1 MREESL
7 IKCLY
12 DHFDENNL
20 GFKPDTKEYEKACR
34 AREDA
39 YNNLMAVLPEG
50 VDKLFESY
58 FEKDSY
64 ASLLEEKE
72 IYRQGVCLGVKF
84 IIEAFEKNKN
94 RWEIKR

>member
-20 GFKPDTKEYEKACR
+20 GFRPDTKEYEKACR
-34 AREDA
+34 ERDDA
-39 YNNLMAVLPEG
+39 YNNLVAVLPEG
-50 VDKLFESY
+50 AEALFERY
-58 FEKDSY
+58 YEKDSY
-64 ASLLEEKE
+64 TVLLEEKE
-72 IYRQGVCLGVKF
+72 VYRQGVCLGVKF

-94 RWEIKR
+94 R

>member
-20 GFKPDTKEYEKACR
+20 GFRPDTKEYDKACR
-34 AREDA
+34 ERDDA
-39 YNNLMAVLPEG
+39 YNNLVAVLPEG
-50 VDKLFESY
+50 AEALFEKY
-58 FEKDSY
+58 YEKDSY
-64 ASLLEEKE
+64 TVLLEEKE

-94 RWEIKR
+94 K

>member
-20 GFKPDTKEYEKACR
+20 GFRPDTKEYDKACR
-34 AREDA
+34 ERDDA
-39 YNNLMAVLPEG
+39 YNNLVAVLPEG
-50 VDKLFESY
+50 AEALFEKY
-58 FEKDSY
+58 YEKDSY
-64 ASLLEEKE
+64 TVLLEEKE

-94 RWEIKR
+94 R

>member
-20 GFKPDTKEYEKACR
+20 GFRPDTKEYDKACR
-34 AREDA
+34 ERDDA
-39 YNNLMAVLPEG
+39 YNNLVAVLPEG
-50 VDKLFESY
+50 AEALFEKY

-64 ASLLEEKE
+64 TVLLEEKE

-94 RWEIKR
+94 K